1 MLVSSQMTRDET
13 CLPTAPYLEI
23 EAVLEGGRF
32 SILPARGRGDLSA
45 VFASWVLLRVLA
57 REEPARGAKA
67 RGIERTKQRWRA
79 NAARS
84 GSPINKLQDSLCC
97 RDLAIASCIHLCT
110 PTLPALTIIYPSISL
125 RIAMHASFLI
135 NAYFIV
141 VHRPFRGRS
150 GEIVFEI
157 RKSPCNQLDP
167 ALGRDAGARRRPRQV
182 CLRLSARGPTATR
195 GHQYWCPLLQ

>member
-1 MLVSSQMTRDET
+1 M
-13 CLPTAPYLEI
+13 
-23 EAVLEGGRF
+23 LEGGRF

-84 GSPINKLQDSLCC
+84 GSPINKLQDSLCWPRFGDC
-97 RDLAIASCIHLCT
+97 VL
-110 PTLPALTIIYPSISL
+110 YPSLHTYAACIDHYLSINQSADCHA
-125 RIAMHASFLI
+125 RII
-135 NAYFIV
+135 PNAYFIV